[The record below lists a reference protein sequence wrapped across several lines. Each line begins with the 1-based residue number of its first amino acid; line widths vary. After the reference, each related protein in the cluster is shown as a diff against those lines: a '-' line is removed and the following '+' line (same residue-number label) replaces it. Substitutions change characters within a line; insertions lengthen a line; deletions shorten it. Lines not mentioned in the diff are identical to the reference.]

1 MRTRLLIA
9 ITAFPAFIAG
19 CDNVACDLSLI
30 DSGKAGA
37 AEVFRSCS
45 RKAQNGDALAQNTLG
60 IMYASGQGTVQ
71 NYAEAAKWYRKA
83 AEQGNATAQNNLGNK
98 YYNGQGVEQN
108 YSEAVKWYRKAA
120 DQGNAKAQNQLG

>member
-45 RKAQNGDALAQNTLG
+45 RKAQNGDALAQVLPRVMKSPQTG
-60 IMYASGQGTVQ
+60 IEKPPSMELVMLRSI
-71 NYAEAAKWYRKA
+71 
-83 AEQGNATAQNNLGNK
+83 
-98 YYNGQGVEQN
+98 
-108 YSEAVKWYRKAA
+108 
-120 DQGNAKAQNQLG
+120 